1 VPHLSSLIL
10 IFAMSAIEAR
20 DLTKIYRTYRKERGL
35 RGSIKGLVKRRYD
48 ETRAAD
54 QVSFQIE
61 EGEFVGFLGPNG
73 AGKTTVLKML
83 SGLLNPTSGDAR
95 VLGFVPWERRNEM
108 KRQFSLLMGQKNAL
122 WWDLPAQESLELN
135 RAIYG
140 IDRARFNKV
149 VGGLAELLEVTDKM
163 NVMVRE
169 LSLGERMK
177 MELISAL
184 IHEPRVLFLD
194 EPTIGLDV
202 VSQKRVREF
211 LRIYN
216 EEHPIVTM
224 LTSHYMQDIE
234 ELCHRVIIIDH
245 GKIFFDGPLS
255 SIIDRFSGHK
265 ILSLTFEKAVTRDF
279 SAFGQV
285 IEQSPVSVQLKVP
298 RAKVTETCRQLLEAC
313 DVSDINVQE
322 LPVEEVIRQLFGQR
336 KITNQA
342 NAGRIEIS
350 TRT

>member
-1 VPHLSSLIL
+1 
-10 IFAMSAIEAR
+10 MSAIEAR
-20 DLTKIYRTYRKERGL
+20 GLTKIYRTYRKESGL
-35 RGSIKGLVKRRYD
+35 RGAIKGLFRRKYD

-54 QVSFQIE
+54 GVTFQIE
-61 EGEFVGFLGPNG
+61 EGELVGFLGPNG

-83 SGLLNPTSGDAR
+83 SGLLNPSGGEAR
-95 VLGFVPWERRNEM
+95 VLGFVPWERSNEM
-108 KRQFSLLMGQKNAL
+108 KRQFSLVMGQKNAL

-140 IDRARFNKV
+140 IEPARFKQV
-149 VGGLAELLEVTDKM
+149 VGGLSELLDVRDKM

-211 LRIYN
+211 LRLYN
-216 EEHPIVTM
+216 SKHRIVTM

-234 ELCHRVIIIDH
+234 ELCDRVIIIDH
-245 GKIFFDGPLS
+245 GKIFFDGPLN
-255 SIIDRFSGHK
+255 SIIDRFSGYK
-265 ILSLTFEKAVTRDF
+265 IISLTFQSPSERDF
-279 SAFGQV
+279 SLLGEVLQ
-285 IEQSPVSVQLKVP
+285 QTPVSVQLKVP
-298 RAKVTETCRQLLEAC
+298 RAKVTETCRRVLEGCA
-313 DVSDINVQE
+313 VVDINVQE

-336 KITNQA
+336 DTSRGA
-342 NAGRIEIS
+342 SEPALSGNA
-350 TRT
+350 

>member
-1 VPHLSSLIL
+1 
-10 IFAMSAIEAR
+10 MSAIEAR
-20 DLTKIYRTYRKERGL
+20 ELTKIYRTYRKERGL
-35 RGSIKGLVKRRYD
+35 WGAIKGLVRRRYD

-54 QVSFQIE
+54 NVSFQID

-95 VLGFVPWERRNEM
+95 VLGFIPWERRNEM

-140 IDRARFNKV
+140 IDRARFTKV
-149 VGGLAELLEVTDKM
+149 VGGLSELLEVQDKM

-216 EEHPIVTM
+216 EEHRIVTM
-224 LTSHYMQDIE
+224 LTSHYMQDIQ
-234 ELCHRVIIIDH
+234 ELCHRVLIIDH
-245 GKIFFDGPLS
+245 GNIFFDGPLDE
-255 SIIDRFSGHK
+255 IIDRFSNYK
-265 ILSLTFEKAVTRDF
+265 IISLTFEKQVNCDL
-279 SAFGQV
+279 SAFGEV
-285 IEQSPVSVQLKVP
+285 IEQTPVSVQLKVP
-298 RAKVTETCRQLLEAC
+298 RATVTETCRQLLDAC
-313 DVSDINVQE
+313 SVSDINVQE
-322 LPVEEVIRQLFGQR
+322 VPVEEVIRQLFGQR
-336 KITNQA
+336 QESERAHTARRAPASAQA
-342 NAGRIEIS
+342 I
-350 TRT
+350 

>member
-1 VPHLSSLIL
+1 
-10 IFAMSAIEAR
+10 MSAIEAR
-20 DLTKIYRTYRKERGL
+20 DLTKIYRTYRKESGL
-35 RGSIKGLVKRRYD
+35 WGSVKGLVKRRYE

-54 QVSFQIE
+54 NVSFQIDD
-61 EGEFVGFLGPNG
+61 GEFVGFLGPNG

-140 IDRARFNKV
+140 IDRDRFKKV
-149 VGGLAELLEVTDKM
+149 VGGLGELLEVQDKM

-211 LRIYN
+211 LRLYN
-216 EEHPIVTM
+216 SEHRIVTM

-245 GKIFFDGPLS
+245 GKIFFDGPLN
-255 SIIDRFSGHK
+255 SIIDRFSGYK
-265 ILSLTFEKAVTRDF
+265 ILSLTFENKATRDF
-279 SAFGQV
+279 TAFGEV
-285 IEQSPVSVQLKVP
+285 IEQTAVSVQLKVP
-298 RAKVTETCRQLLEAC
+298 RAKVTETCRELLEAC
-313 DVSDINVQE
+313 AVSDINVQE
-322 LPVEEVIRQLFGQR
+322 LPVEEVIRQLFGER
-336 KITNQA
+336 
-342 NAGRIEIS
+342 
-350 TRT
+350 RTQHNSDVRGAAAARD

>member
-1 VPHLSSLIL
+1 MNAV
-10 IFAMSAIEAR
+10 EVR

-35 RGSIKGLVKRRYD
+35 WGSIKGLARRRYD

-54 QVSFQIE
+54 HVSFTIDN
-61 EGEFVGFLGPNG
+61 GEFVGFLGPNG

-83 SGLLNPTSGDAR
+83 SGLLNPTSGEAR
-95 VLGFVPWERRNEM
+95 VLGFVPWERRNEL

-140 IDRARFNKV
+140 IDRARFTQV

-216 EEHPIVTM
+216 EQHRIVTL
-224 LTSHYMQDIE
+224 LTSHYMQDIQ
-234 ELCHRVIIIDH
+234 ELCHRVLVIDH
-245 GKIFFDGPLS
+245 GKIFFDGPLDE
-255 SIIDRFSGHK
+255 IIDRFSRHK
-265 ILSLTFEKAVTRDF
+265 MLSLTFDKPVTRDF
-279 SAFGQV
+279 SSFGEV
-285 IEQSPVSVQLKVP
+285 IEQTPMSIQLKVP

-322 LPVEEVIRQLFGQR
+322 VPVEEVIRQLFGERRQSQR
-336 KITNQA
+336 AVDLAQA
-342 NAGRIEIS
+342 G
-350 TRT
+350 

>member
-1 VPHLSSLIL
+1 
-10 IFAMSAIEAR
+10 MSPIEAR
-20 DLTKIYRTYRKERGL
+20 DLTKVYRTYRKERGL
-35 RGSIKGLVKRRYD
+35 WGSIKGLVRRRYD

-54 QVSFQIE
+54 RVSFTIE

-140 IDRARFNKV
+140 IERGRFQKV

-202 VSQKRVREF
+202 VSQKRVRDF

-216 EEHPIVTM
+216 EQHRIVTM

-234 ELCHRVIIIDH
+234 ELCARVIIIDH
-245 GKIFFDGPLS
+245 GNIFFDGPLT

-265 ILSLTFEKAVTRDF
+265 IISLTFERAVKCDF
-279 SAFGQV
+279 STFGEV
-285 IEQSPVSVQLKVP
+285 IEQTPVSVQLKVP

-322 LPVEEVIRQLFGQR
+322 LPVEEVIRQLFGER
-336 KITNQA
+336 KTLRGPAGA
-342 NAGRIEIS
+342 NAARAGAL
-350 TRT
+350 TAP

>member
-1 VPHLSSLIL
+1 
-10 IFAMSAIEAR
+10 MSVIETEG
-20 DLTKIYRTYRKERGL
+20 LTKVYRTYRKESGL
-35 RGSIKGLVKRRYD
+35 WGSVKGLVRRRYQ

-54 QVSFQIE
+54 DITFQIE
-61 EGEFVGFLGPNG
+61 EGELVGFLGPNG

-83 SGLLNPTSGDAR
+83 SGLLNPTSGKAR
-95 VLGFVPWERRNEM
+95 VLGFIPWERRDEL

-140 IDRARFNKV
+140 IDRGRFKQV
-149 VGGLAELLEVTDKM
+149 VGGLSELLEVQDKM

-184 IHEPRVLFLD
+184 IHEPRILFLD

-216 EEHPIVTM
+216 QEHRIVTM

-234 ELCHRVIIIDH
+234 ELCDRVIVIDH
-245 GKIFFDGPLS
+245 GKIFFDGALS
-255 SIIDRFSGHK
+255 VIIDRFSGHK
-265 ILSLTFEKAVTRDF
+265 IVSLTFAANQTCDF
-279 SAFGQV
+279 SSYGEV
-285 IEQSPVSVQLKVP
+285 IEQTPISVQLKVP
-298 RAKVTETCRQLLEAC
+298 RAHVTEVCRQLLSAC
-313 DVSDINVQE
+313 SVSDINVQE
-322 LPVEEVIRQLFGQR
+322 LPVEDVIRQLFGERSALHRAAPEPQP
-336 KITNQA
+336 A
-342 NAGRIEIS
+342 
-350 TRT
+350 

>member
-1 VPHLSSLIL
+1 MGPTIVATDLS
-10 IFAMSAIEAR
+10 
-20 DLTKIYRTYRKERGL
+20 KVYRTYKKRSGL
-35 RGSIKGLVKRRYD
+35 LGALQGLVRRD
-48 ETRAAD
+48 FEETRAVD
-54 QVSFQIE
+54 RVSFSIE
-61 EGEFVGFLGPNG
+61 QGEFVGFLGPNG

-108 KRQFSLLMGQKNAL
+108 KRQFSLLIGQKNAL
-122 WWDLPAQESLELN
+122 WWELPAQESLELN

-140 IDRARFNKV
+140 IDRERFKKV
-149 VGGLAELLEVTDKM
+149 VDGLSELLEVRDKM

-177 MELISAL
+177 MELIAAL

-202 VSQKRVREF
+202 VSQQRVREF

-216 EEHPIVTM
+216 EEHRIVTL

-234 ELCHRVIIIDH
+234 ELCHRVLVIDH
-245 GKIFFDGPLS
+245 GKIFFDGPLTE
-255 SIIDRFSGHK
+255 IVDRFSGYK
-265 ILSLTFEKAVTRDF
+265 ILSLTFEKEGKRDL
-279 SAFGQV
+279 SAFGE
-285 IEQSPVSVQLKVP
+285 ITEETPVSVQLKVP
-298 RAKVTETCRQLLEAC
+298 RAKVTETCRQLLDAC

-322 LPVEEVIRQLFGQR
+322 VPVEDVIRQLFGETHEDHDAPR
-336 KITNQA
+336 LATAEAAQA
-342 NAGRIEIS
+342 
-350 TRT
+350 T

>member
-1 VPHLSSLIL
+1 
-10 IFAMSAIEAR
+10 MSAIEAH
-20 DLTKIYRTYRKERGL
+20 DLTKVYRTYRKERGL
-35 RGSIKGLVKRRYD
+35 WGSIKGLVRRRHD

-54 QVSFQIE
+54 KVSFQID

-149 VGGLAELLEVTDKM
+149 VGGLSELLEVQDKM

-216 EEHPIVTM
+216 EEHRIVTM

-234 ELCHRVIIIDH
+234 ELCPRVIIIDH
-245 GKIFFDGPLS
+245 GKIFFDGPLT
-255 SIIDRFSGHK
+255 SIIDRFSGYK
-265 ILSLTFEKAVTRDF
+265 ILSLTFENQAIRDF
-279 SAFGQV
+279 SEFGQV
-285 IEQSPVSVQLKVP
+285 IEQTPVSVQLKVP
-298 RAKVTETCRQLLEAC
+298 RARVTETCRQLLDAC
-313 DVSDINVQE
+313 SVSDINVQE

-336 KITNQA
+336 HESERVATA
-342 NAGRIEIS
+342 EAS
-350 TRT
+350 TPVT

>member
-1 VPHLSSLIL
+1 MRWSRRSFPFCRKNRDKRNPARLERKIAHRWAQAVRLLISSV
-10 IFAMSAIEAR
+10 SAIETR
-20 DLTKIYRTYRKERGL
+20 GLTKVYRTYKKESGL
-35 RGSIKGLVKRRYD
+35 RGSLKGLIRRKYD

-54 QVSFQIE
+54 NVSFRIE
-61 EGEFVGFLGPNG
+61 EGELVGFLGPNG
-73 AGKTTVLKML
+73 SGKTTVLKIL

-95 VLGFVPWERRNEM
+95 VLGFIPWERRNEM
-108 KRQFSLLMGQKNAL
+108 KRQFSLVMGQKNAL

-140 IDRARFNKV
+140 IDRGRFQKV
-149 VGGLAELLEVTDKM
+149 VGGLTELLEVQDKM

-184 IHEPRVLFLD
+184 IHEPKVLFLD

-211 LRIYN
+211 LRVYN
-216 EEHPIVTM
+216 SEHRIVTM

-234 ELCHRVIIIDH
+234 ALCHRVLVIDH

-255 SIIDRFSGHK
+255 DIVDRFSGHK
-265 ILSLTFEKAVTRDF
+265 IVTLTFATEAQRDF
-279 SAFGQV
+279 SADGEV
-285 IEQSPVSVQLKVP
+285 IEQTPHS
-298 RAKVTETCRQLLEAC
+298 
-313 DVSDINVQE
+313 
-322 LPVEEVIRQLFGQR
+322 
-336 KITNQA
+336 
-342 NAGRIEIS
+342 
-350 TRT
+350 